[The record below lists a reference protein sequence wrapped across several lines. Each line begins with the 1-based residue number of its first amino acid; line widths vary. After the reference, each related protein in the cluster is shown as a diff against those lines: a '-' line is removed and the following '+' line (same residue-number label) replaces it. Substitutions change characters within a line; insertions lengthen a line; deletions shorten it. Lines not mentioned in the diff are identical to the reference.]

1 MQTLI
6 ILILICLK
14 LVLFVLDSDTIV
26 RRYSPYLYD
35 SDDDSSDDDTTSS
48 LDSSSN
54 SCDDQVDDYTENK
67 SIKQINYGRIETVGC
82 PEKEVVDN
90 KTNLEIT
97 AIDDTKTDDKLCMT
111 SYQINENYYS
121 TSSDIAAHWTQDRTK
136 KCKGK
141 GCI

>member
-1 MQTLI
+1 M
-6 ILILICLK
+6 
-14 LVLFVLDSDTIV
+14 VLFVLDSDTIV

-35 SDDDSSDDDTTSS
+35 SEDDSSDDDTTSS

-54 SCDDQVDDYTENK
+54 SCDDQIDDYTENK
-67 SIKQINYGRIETVGC
+67 SINQINYGRIETVGC

-121 TSSDIAAHWTQDRTK
+121 TSSDIAAHWTQERTK